1 MQTTSP
7 DIISKYVKAGW
18 WGEVTLNSIFES
30 AVKDNPNSL
39 AICDP
44 INRDKM
50 VSGDTLR
57 LSFSELEAHVEHIAH
72 CLYENGLRK
81 NDKVILQMPNV
92 VEIVLVYLAASRLG
106 LIISPVAIE
115 YSHHELKFIGDIIKP
130 KAYIAFKEFKNLD
143 FGNIQGAIFEKSCR
157 VLLFGIE
164 GDFGIKD
171 QGFEEYLKYKK
182 SIKVEANDIM
192 TICWTSGTTGRSK
205 GVPRSHNHWLSSTLA
220 SEDAIRLKN
229 GAVMLNPFPFIN
241 MAAIGGFLF
250 YWLKLRGRLILHH
263 PFDPNVYLEQI
274 QNEKVEYTI
283 APPAVLTRLLQ
294 IKEQIKANFDLSSLR
309 VIGSGSAPLS
319 KEMVK
324 GFEDEFDVNIINIF
338 GSNEGMAILS
348 SPSDVPDPELRASFF
363 PRFGRHEFKWDN
375 RISKQIKTKLIDLET
390 GVEIVEPSTPGE
402 LLISGAT
409 VFDGYYESPKD
420 NKEAFSIDGY
430 FRSGDLFE
438 ISNENN
444 QFYKFVGRCKSLI
457 VRGGVNIS
465 PEELDELISSHENIA
480 EAVVV
485 AYPDNIM
492 GEKICAVLVPHEN
505 KVVTLLDIC
514 SYLEEKKVAKFKWPE
529 RLLTIKALPRNAMNK
544 VVRSELAKLIKHDN

>member
-1 MQTTSP
+1 MQTTAP

-18 WGEVTLNSIFES
+18 WGEVTLNSLFSS
-30 AVKDNPNSL
+30 AVEDSPNSL

-44 INRDKM
+44 FNRDNM
-50 VSGDTLR
+50 VSGDLLR
-57 LSFSELEAHVEHIAH
+57 LSFSELEAHVDHIAH
-72 CLYENGLRK
+72 CLYVSGLRQ
-81 NDKVILQMPNV
+81 NDKIILQMPNV

-106 LIISPVAIE
+106 LIISPVAME
-115 YSHHELKFIGDIIKP
+115 YGHHELKFIGDTIKP
-130 KAYIAFKEFKNLD
+130 KAYISFKEFKNTK
-143 FGNIQGAIFEKSCR
+143 FGSAQGAIFDNNCKK
-157 VLLFGIE
+157 LLFGT
-164 GDFGIKD
+164 GGA
-171 QGFEEYLKYKK
+171 FEFKNKGSNDYSKYKK
-182 SIKVEANDIM
+182 SINVNANDIM

-220 SEDAIRLKN
+220 SEDAIKLKT

-250 YWLKLRGRLILHH
+250 YWLKIRGRLILHH
-263 PFDPNVYLEQI
+263 PFDPKVYLSQI

-294 IKEQIKANFDLSSLR
+294 TKDQIKANFDLSSLR

-319 KEMVK
+319 KEMVQ
-324 GFEDEFDVNIINIF
+324 GFEDEFDVNIVNIF

-348 SPSDVPDPELRASFF
+348 SSSDVLDPGLRASFF
-363 PRFGRHEFKWDN
+363 PRFGRDEFEWDN

-390 GVEIVEPSTPGE
+390 GSEIITPNTPGE
-402 LLISGAT
+402 LLISGVT
-409 VFDGYYESPKD
+409 VFDGYYNSPKD
-420 NKEAFSIDGY
+420 NNEAFSFDGY

-438 ISNENN
+438 ISGENN

-465 PEELDELISSHENIA
+465 PEELDELISSHEQIS

-485 AYPDNIM
+485 AYPDEIM
-492 GEKICAVLVPHEN
+492 GEKICAVIVPHEGQ
-505 KVVTLLDIC
+505 VITLLDIC
-514 SYLEEKKVAKFKWPE
+514 SFLEELKVAKFKWPE
-529 RLLTIKALPRNAMNK
+529 KLLTIKALPRNAMNK
-544 VVRSELAKLIKHDN
+544 VVRSELAKLIKV

>member
-18 WGEVTLNSIFES
+18 WGEVTLNSIFAS
-30 AVKDNPNSL
+30 AVKDNPKSL

-50 VSGDTLR
+50 VSGNMLR
-57 LSFSELEAHVEHIAH
+57 LSFSELESHVEHVAH
-72 CLYENGLRK
+72 CLYVNGLRR
-81 NDKVILQMPNV
+81 NDKIILQMPNV

-106 LIISPVAIE
+106 LIISPVAMA
-115 YSHHELKFIGDIIKP
+115 YGHHELKFIGDTIKP
-130 KAYIAFKEFKNLD
+130 KAYIAFREFKNSE
-143 FGNIQGAIFEKSCR
+143 FGAVQGAIFDKSCKR
-157 VLLFGIE
+157 LFFGI
-164 GDFGIKD
+164 GGV
-171 QGFEEYLKYKK
+171 FENKNEELTDYLKYKE
-182 SIKVEANDIM
+182 SIKVNANDIM

-220 SEDAIRLKN
+220 SEDAIKLKT

-250 YWLKLRGRLILHH
+250 YWLKVRGRLILHH
-263 PFDPNVYLEQI
+263 PFDPNVYLSQI

-294 IKEQIKANFDLSSLR
+294 TKDQIKANFDLSSLR

-319 KEMVK
+319 KEMVQ
-324 GFEDEFDVNIINIF
+324 GFENEFDVSIINIF

-348 SPSDVPDPELRASFF
+348 SPSDVLDPGLRASFF
-363 PRFGRHEFKWDN
+363 PRFGRDEFEWDN
-375 RISKQIKTKLIDLET
+375 RISQQIKTKLIDPET
-390 GVEIVEPSTPGE
+390 GVEIVDPSVSGE

-409 VFDGYYESPKD
+409 VFDGYYNSPLD
-420 NKEAFSIDGY
+420 NKEAFSSDGY

-438 ISNENN
+438 ISGENN

-465 PEELDELISSHENIA
+465 PEELDELISSHEQIS

-485 AYPDNIM
+485 AYPDDIM
-492 GEKICAVLVPHEN
+492 GEKVCAVIVPHEGQ
-505 KVVTLLDIC
+505 VITLLDIC
-514 SYLEEKKVAKFKWPE
+514 SFLEELKVAKFKWPE
-529 RLLTIKALPRNAMNK
+529 KLLTIKALPRNAMNK
-544 VVRSELAKLIKHDN
+544 VVRSELAKLIKV

>member
-18 WGEVTLNSIFES
+18 WGEGTLNSIFAS
-30 AVKDNPNSL
+30 AVKDNPKSL

-50 VSGDTLR
+50 VSGNMLR
-57 LSFSELEAHVEHIAH
+57 LSFSELESHVEHVAH
-72 CLYENGLRK
+72 CLYVNGLRR
-81 NDKVILQMPNV
+81 NDKIILQMPNV

-106 LIISPVAIE
+106 LIISPVAME
-115 YSHHELKFIGDIIKP
+115 YGHHELKFIGDTIKP
-130 KAYIAFKEFKNLD
+130 KAYIAFREFKNSE
-143 FGNIQGAIFEKSCR
+143 FGAVQGAIFDKSCKR
-157 VLLFGIE
+157 LFFGI
-164 GDFGIKD
+164 GGV
-171 QGFEEYLKYKK
+171 FENKNEELTDYLKYKE
-182 SIKVEANDIM
+182 SIKVNANDIM

-220 SEDAIRLKN
+220 SEDAIKLKT

-250 YWLKLRGRLILHH
+250 YWLKVRGRLILHH
-263 PFDPNVYLEQI
+263 PFDPNVYLSQI

-294 IKEQIKANFDLSSLR
+294 TKDQIKANFDLSSLR

-319 KEMVK
+319 KEMVQ
-324 GFEDEFDVNIINIF
+324 GFENEFDVSIINIF

-348 SPSDVPDPELRASFF
+348 SPSDVLDPGLRASFF
-363 PRFGRHEFKWDN
+363 PRFGRDEFEWDN
-375 RISKQIKTKLIDLET
+375 RISQQIKTKLIDPET
-390 GVEIVEPSTPGE
+390 GVEIVDPSVPGE

-409 VFDGYYESPKD
+409 VFDGYYNSPLD
-420 NKEAFSIDGY
+420 NKEAFSSDGY

-438 ISNENN
+438 ISGENN

-465 PEELDELISSHENIA
+465 PEELDELISSHEQIS

-485 AYPDNIM
+485 AYPDDIM
-492 GEKICAVLVPHEN
+492 GEKVCAVIVPHEGQ
-505 KVVTLLDIC
+505 VITLLDIC
-514 SYLEEKKVAKFKWPE
+514 SFLEELKVAKFKWPE
-529 RLLTIKALPRNAMNK
+529 KLLTIKALPRNAMNK
-544 VVRSELAKLIKHDN
+544 VVRSELAKLIKV

>member
-1 MQTTSP
+1 MS
-7 DIISKYVKAGW
+7 
-18 WGEVTLNSIFES
+18 LNGI
-30 AVKDNPNSL
+30 
-39 AICDP
+39 
-44 INRDKM
+44 
-50 VSGDTLR
+50 
-57 LSFSELEAHVEHIAH
+57 
-72 CLYENGLRK
+72 
-81 NDKVILQMPNV
+81 
-92 VEIVLVYLAASRLG
+92 
-106 LIISPVAIE
+106 IE
-115 YSHHELKFIGDIIKP
+115 YL
-130 KAYIAFKEFKNLD
+130 
-143 FGNIQGAIFEKSCR
+143 
-157 VLLFGIE
+157 
-164 GDFGIKD
+164 
-171 QGFEEYLKYKK
+171 
-182 SIKVEANDIM
+182 
-192 TICWTSGTTGRSK
+192 
-205 GVPRSHNHWLSSTLA
+205 
-220 SEDAIRLKN
+220 
-229 GAVMLNPFPFIN
+229 
-241 MAAIGGFLF
+241 
-250 YWLKLRGRLILHH
+250 
-263 PFDPNVYLEQI
+263 
-274 QNEKVEYTI
+274 
-283 APPAVLTRLLQ
+283 
-294 IKEQIKANFDLSSLR
+294 
-309 VIGSGSAPLS
+309 
-319 KEMVK
+319 
-324 GFEDEFDVNIINIF
+324 IINIF

-375 RISKQIKTKLIDLET
+375 RISNQIKTKLIDLET

-438 ISNENN
+438 ISDENN

>member
-18 WGEVTLNSIFES
+18 WGEVTLNSIFAS
-30 AVKDNPNSL
+30 AVKDNPKSL

-50 VSGDTLR
+50 VSGNMLR
-57 LSFSELEAHVEHIAH
+57 LSFSELESHVEHVAH
-72 CLYENGLRK
+72 CLYVNGLRK
-81 NDKVILQMPNV
+81 NDKIILQMPNV

-106 LIISPVAIE
+106 LIISPVAME
-115 YSHHELKFIGDIIKP
+115 YGHHELKFIGDTIKP
-130 KAYIAFKEFKNLD
+130 KAYIAFREFKNSE
-143 FGNIQGAIFEKSCR
+143 FGTVQGAIFDKSCKK
-157 VLLFGIE
+157 LFFGI
-164 GDFGIKD
+164 GGV
-171 QGFEEYLKYKK
+171 FENKNEELNDYLKYKE
-182 SIKVEANDIM
+182 SIKVNANDIM

-220 SEDAIRLKN
+220 SEDAIKLKT

-250 YWLKLRGRLILHH
+250 YWLKVRGRLILHH
-263 PFDPNVYLEQI
+263 PFDPNVYLSQI

-294 IKEQIKANFDLSSLR
+294 TKDQIKANFDLSSLR

-319 KEMVK
+319 KEMVQ
-324 GFEDEFDVNIINIF
+324 GFENEFDVSIINIF

-348 SPSDVPDPELRASFF
+348 SPSDVLDPGLRASFF
-363 PRFGRHEFKWDN
+363 PRFGRDEFEWDN
-375 RISKQIKTKLIDLET
+375 RISQQIKTKLIDPET
-390 GVEIVEPSTPGE
+390 GVEIVDPSVPGE

-409 VFDGYYESPKD
+409 VFDGYYNSPLD
-420 NKEAFSIDGY
+420 NKEAFSSDGY

-438 ISNENN
+438 ISGENN

-465 PEELDELISSHENIA
+465 PEELDELISSHEHIV

-485 AYPDNIM
+485 AYPDRVM
-492 GEKICAVLVPHEN
+492 GEKICAVLVPH
-505 KVVTLLDIC
+505 KGRVITLSDIC
-514 SYLEEKKVAKFKWPE
+514 SHLDKKKVAKFKWPE
-529 RLLTIKALPRNAMNK
+529 KLLTTKVLPRNAMNK
-544 VVRSELAKLIKHDN
+544 VVRSELAKLI

>member
-18 WGEVTLNSIFES
+18 WGEVTLNSIFAS
-30 AVKDNPNSL
+30 AVKDNPKSL

-50 VSGDTLR
+50 VSGNMLR
-57 LSFSELEAHVEHIAH
+57 LSFSELESHVEHVAH
-72 CLYENGLRK
+72 CLYVNGLRR
-81 NDKVILQMPNV
+81 NDKIILQMPNV

-106 LIISPVAIE
+106 LIISPVAME
-115 YSHHELKFIGDIIKP
+115 YGHHELKFIGDTIKP
-130 KAYIAFKEFKNLD
+130 KAYIAFREFKNSE
-143 FGNIQGAIFEKSCR
+143 FGAVQGAIFDKSCKK
-157 VLLFGIE
+157 LFFGI
-164 GDFGIKD
+164 GGV
-171 QGFEEYLKYKK
+171 FENKNEKLNDYLKYKE
-182 SIKVEANDIM
+182 SIKVNANDIM

-220 SEDAIRLKN
+220 SEDAIKLKT

-250 YWLKLRGRLILHH
+250 YWLKVRGRLILHH
-263 PFDPNVYLEQI
+263 PFDPNVYLSQI

-294 IKEQIKANFDLSSLR
+294 TKDQIKANFDLSSLR

-319 KEMVK
+319 KEMVQ
-324 GFEDEFDVNIINIF
+324 GFENEFDVSIINIF

-348 SPSDVPDPELRASFF
+348 SPSDVLDPGLRASFF
-363 PRFGRHEFKWDN
+363 PRFGRDEFEWDN
-375 RISKQIKTKLIDLET
+375 RISQQIKTKLIDLET
-390 GVEIVEPSTPGE
+390 GVEIVDPSVPGE

-409 VFDGYYESPKD
+409 VFDGYYNSPLD
-420 NKEAFSIDGY
+420 NKEAFSSDGY

-438 ISNENN
+438 ISGENN

-465 PEELDELISSHENIA
+465 PEELDELISSHEQIS

-485 AYPDNIM
+485 AYPDDIM
-492 GEKICAVLVPHEN
+492 GEKVCAVIVPHEGQ
-505 KVVTLLDIC
+505 VITLLDIC
-514 SYLEEKKVAKFKWPE
+514 SFLEELKVAKFKWPE
-529 RLLTIKALPRNAMNK
+529 KLLTIKALPRNAMNK
-544 VVRSELAKLIKHDN
+544 VVRSELAKLIKV

>member
-18 WGEVTLNSIFES
+18 WGEVTLNSIFAS
-30 AVKDNPNSL
+30 AVKDNPKSL

-50 VSGDTLR
+50 VSGNMLR
-57 LSFSELEAHVEHIAH
+57 LSFSELESHVEHVAH
-72 CLYENGLRK
+72 CLYVNGLRR
-81 NDKVILQMPNV
+81 NDKIILQMPNV

-106 LIISPVAIE
+106 LIISPVAME
-115 YSHHELKFIGDIIKP
+115 YGHHELKFIGDTIKP
-130 KAYIAFKEFKNLD
+130 KAYIAFREFKNSE
-143 FGNIQGAIFEKSCR
+143 FGAVQGAIFDKSCKK
-157 VLLFGIE
+157 LFFGI
-164 GDFGIKD
+164 GGV
-171 QGFEEYLKYKK
+171 FENKNEKLNDYLKYKE
-182 SIKVEANDIM
+182 SIKVNANDIM

-220 SEDAIRLKN
+220 SEDAIKLKT

-250 YWLKLRGRLILHH
+250 YWLKVRGRLILHH
-263 PFDPNVYLEQI
+263 PFDPNVYLSQI

-294 IKEQIKANFDLSSLR
+294 TKDQIKANFDLSSLR

-319 KEMVK
+319 KEMVQ
-324 GFEDEFDVNIINIF
+324 GFENEFDVSIINIF

-348 SPSDVPDPELRASFF
+348 SPSDVLNPELRASFF
-363 PRFGRHEFKWDN
+363 PRFGRDEFEWDN
-375 RISKQIKTKLIDLET
+375 RISQQIKTKLIDLET
-390 GVEIVEPSTPGE
+390 GVEIVDPSVPGE

-409 VFDGYYESPKD
+409 VFDGYYNSPLD
-420 NKEAFSIDGY
+420 NKEAFSSDGY

-438 ISNENN
+438 ISGENN

-465 PEELDELISSHENIA
+465 PEELDELISSHEQIS

-485 AYPDNIM
+485 AYPDDIM
-492 GEKICAVLVPHEN
+492 GEKVCAVIVPHEGQ
-505 KVVTLLDIC
+505 VITLLDIC
-514 SYLEEKKVAKFKWPE
+514 SFLEELKVAKFKWPE
-529 RLLTIKALPRNAMNK
+529 KLLTIKALPRNAMNK
-544 VVRSELAKLIKHDN
+544 VVRSELAKLIKV

>member
-18 WGEVTLNSIFES
+18 WGEVTLNSIFAS
-30 AVKDNPNSL
+30 AVKDNPKSL

-50 VSGDTLR
+50 VSGNMLR
-57 LSFSELEAHVEHIAH
+57 LSFSELESHVEHVAH
-72 CLYENGLRK
+72 CLYVNGLRR
-81 NDKVILQMPNV
+81 NDKIILQMPNV

-106 LIISPVAIE
+106 LIISPVAME
-115 YSHHELKFIGDIIKP
+115 YGHHELKFIGDTIKP
-130 KAYIAFKEFKNLD
+130 KAYIAFREFKNSE
-143 FGNIQGAIFEKSCR
+143 FGAVQGAIFDKSCKK
-157 VLLFGIE
+157 LFFGI
-164 GDFGIKD
+164 GGV
-171 QGFEEYLKYKK
+171 FENKNEKLNDYLKYKE
-182 SIKVEANDIM
+182 SIKVNANDIM

-220 SEDAIRLKN
+220 SEDAIKLKT

-250 YWLKLRGRLILHH
+250 YWLKVRGRLILHH
-263 PFDPNVYLEQI
+263 PFDPNVYLSQI

-294 IKEQIKANFDLSSLR
+294 TKDQIKANFDLSSLR

-319 KEMVK
+319 KEMVQ
-324 GFEDEFDVNIINIF
+324 GFENEFDVSIINIF

-348 SPSDVPDPELRASFF
+348 SPSDVLDPGLRASFF
-363 PRFGRHEFKWDN
+363 PRFGRDEFEWDN
-375 RISKQIKTKLIDLET
+375 RISQQIKTKLIDPET
-390 GVEIVEPSTPGE
+390 GVEIVDPSVSGE

-409 VFDGYYESPKD
+409 VFDGYYNSPLD
-420 NKEAFSIDGY
+420 NKEAFSSDGY

-438 ISNENN
+438 ISGENN

-465 PEELDELISSHENIA
+465 PEELDELISSHEQIS

-485 AYPDNIM
+485 AYPDDIM
-492 GEKICAVLVPHEN
+492 GEKVCAVIVPHEGQ
-505 KVVTLLDIC
+505 VITLLDIC
-514 SYLEEKKVAKFKWPE
+514 SFLEELKVAKFKWPE
-529 RLLTIKALPRNAMNK
+529 KLLTIKALPRNAMNK
-544 VVRSELAKLIKHDN
+544 VVRSELAKLIKV

>member
-18 WGEVTLNSIFES
+18 WGEVTLNSIFAS
-30 AVKDNPNSL
+30 AVKDNPKSL

-50 VSGDTLR
+50 VSGNMLR
-57 LSFSELEAHVEHIAH
+57 LSFSELESHVEHVAH
-72 CLYENGLRK
+72 CLYVNGLRR
-81 NDKVILQMPNV
+81 NDKIILQMPNV

-106 LIISPVAIE
+106 LIISPVAME
-115 YSHHELKFIGDIIKP
+115 YGHHELKFIGDTIKP
-130 KAYIAFKEFKNLD
+130 KAYIAFREFKNSE
-143 FGNIQGAIFEKSCR
+143 FGAVQGAIFDKSCKK
-157 VLLFGIE
+157 LFFGI
-164 GDFGIKD
+164 GGV
-171 QGFEEYLKYKK
+171 FENKNEELTDYLKYKE
-182 SIKVEANDIM
+182 SIKVNANDIM

-220 SEDAIRLKN
+220 SEDAIKLKT

-250 YWLKLRGRLILHH
+250 YWLKVRGKLILHH
-263 PFDPNVYLEQI
+263 PFDPNVYLSQI

-294 IKEQIKANFDLSSLR
+294 TKDQIKANFDLSSLR

-319 KEMVK
+319 KEMVQ
-324 GFEDEFDVNIINIF
+324 GFENEFDVSIINIF

-348 SPSDVPDPELRASFF
+348 SPSDVLDPGLRASFF
-363 PRFGRHEFKWDN
+363 PRFGRDEFEWDN
-375 RISKQIKTKLIDLET
+375 RISQQIKTKLIDPET
-390 GVEIVEPSTPGE
+390 GVEIVDPSVSGE

-409 VFDGYYESPKD
+409 VFDGYYNSPLD
-420 NKEAFSIDGY
+420 NKEAFSSDGY

-438 ISNENN
+438 ISGENN

-465 PEELDELISSHENIA
+465 PEELDELISSHEQIS

-485 AYPDNIM
+485 AYPDDIM
-492 GEKICAVLVPHEN
+492 GEKVCAVIVPHEGQ
-505 KVVTLLDIC
+505 VITLLDIC
-514 SYLEEKKVAKFKWPE
+514 SFLEELKVAKFKWPE
-529 RLLTIKALPRNAMNK
+529 KLLTIKALPRNAMNK
-544 VVRSELAKLIKHDN
+544 VVRSELAKLIKV

>member
-18 WGEVTLNSIFES
+18 WGEVTLNSIFAS
-30 AVKDNPNSL
+30 AVKDNPKSL

-50 VSGDTLR
+50 VSGNMLR
-57 LSFSELEAHVEHIAH
+57 LSFSELESHVEHVAH
-72 CLYENGLRK
+72 CLYVNGLRR
-81 NDKVILQMPNV
+81 NDKIILQMPNV

-106 LIISPVAIE
+106 LIISPVAME
-115 YSHHELKFIGDIIKP
+115 YGHHELKFIGDTIKP
-130 KAYIAFKEFKNLD
+130 KAYIAFREFKNSE
-143 FGNIQGAIFEKSCR
+143 FGAVQGAIFDKSCKK
-157 VLLFGIE
+157 LFFGI
-164 GDFGIKD
+164 GGV
-171 QGFEEYLKYKK
+171 FENKNEKLNDYLKYKE
-182 SIKVEANDIM
+182 SIKVNANDIM

-220 SEDAIRLKN
+220 SEDAIKLKT

-250 YWLKLRGRLILHH
+250 YWLKVRGRLILHH
-263 PFDPNVYLEQI
+263 PFDPNVYLSQI

-294 IKEQIKANFDLSSLR
+294 TKDQIKANFDLSSLR

-319 KEMVK
+319 KEMVQ
-324 GFEDEFDVNIINIF
+324 GFENEFDVSIINIF

-348 SPSDVPDPELRASFF
+348 SPSDVLDLGLRASFF
-363 PRFGRHEFKWDN
+363 PRFGRDEFEWDN
-375 RISKQIKTKLIDLET
+375 RISQQIKTKLIDPET
-390 GVEIVEPSTPGE
+390 GVEIVDPSVPGE

-409 VFDGYYESPKD
+409 VFDGYYNSPLD
-420 NKEAFSIDGY
+420 NKEAFSSDGY

-438 ISNENN
+438 ISGENN

-465 PEELDELISSHENIA
+465 PEELDELISSHEQIS

-485 AYPDNIM
+485 AYPDDIM
-492 GEKICAVLVPHEN
+492 GEKVCAVIVPHEGQ
-505 KVVTLLDIC
+505 VITLLDIC
-514 SYLEEKKVAKFKWPE
+514 SFLEELKVAKFKWPE
-529 RLLTIKALPRNAMNK
+529 KLLTIKALPRNAMNK
-544 VVRSELAKLIKHDN
+544 VVRSELAKLIKV

>member
-18 WGEVTLNSIFES
+18 WGEVTLNSIFAS
-30 AVKDNPNSL
+30 AVKDNPKSL

-50 VSGDTLR
+50 VSGNMLR
-57 LSFSELEAHVEHIAH
+57 LSFSELESHVEHVAH
-72 CLYENGLRK
+72 CLYVNGLRR
-81 NDKVILQMPNV
+81 NDKIILQMPNV

-106 LIISPVAIE
+106 LIISPVAME
-115 YSHHELKFIGDIIKP
+115 YGHHELKFIGDTIKP
-130 KAYIAFKEFKNLD
+130 KAYIAFREFKNSE
-143 FGNIQGAIFEKSCR
+143 FGAVQGAIFDKSCKK
-157 VLLFGIE
+157 LFFGI
-164 GDFGIKD
+164 GGV
-171 QGFEEYLKYKK
+171 FENKNEELNDYLKYKE
-182 SIKVEANDIM
+182 SIKVNANDIM

-220 SEDAIRLKN
+220 SEDAIKLKT

-250 YWLKLRGRLILHH
+250 YWLKVRGRLILHH
-263 PFDPNVYLEQI
+263 PFDPNVYLSQI

-294 IKEQIKANFDLSSLR
+294 TKDQIKANFDLSSLR

-319 KEMVK
+319 KEMVQ
-324 GFEDEFDVNIINIF
+324 GFENEFDVSIINIF

-348 SPSDVPDPELRASFF
+348 SPSDVLDPELRASFF
-363 PRFGRHEFKWDN
+363 PRFGRDEFEWDN
-375 RISKQIKTKLIDLET
+375 RISQQIKTKLIDPET
-390 GVEIVEPSTPGE
+390 GVEVVDPSVPGE

-409 VFDGYYESPKD
+409 VFDGYYNSPAD
-420 NKEAFSIDGY
+420 NKEAFSSDGY

-438 ISNENN
+438 ISGENN

-465 PEELDELISSHENIA
+465 PEELDELISSHEKIS

-485 AYPDNIM
+485 AYPDDIM
-492 GEKICAVLVPHEN
+492 GEKVCAVIVPHEGQ
-505 KVVTLLDIC
+505 VITLLDIC
-514 SYLEEKKVAKFKWPE
+514 SFLEELKVAKFKWPE
-529 RLLTIKALPRNAMNK
+529 KLLAIKALPRNAMNK
-544 VVRSELAKLIKHDN
+544 VVRSELAKLIKV

>member
-18 WGEVTLNSIFES
+18 WGEVTLNSIFAS
-30 AVKDNPNSL
+30 AVKDNPKSL

-50 VSGDTLR
+50 VSGNMLR
-57 LSFSELEAHVEHIAH
+57 LSFSELESHVEHVAH
-72 CLYENGLRK
+72 CLYVNGLRR
-81 NDKVILQMPNV
+81 NDKIILQMPNV

-106 LIISPVAIE
+106 LIISPVAME
-115 YSHHELKFIGDIIKP
+115 YGHHELKFIGDTIKP
-130 KAYIAFKEFKNLD
+130 KAYIAFREFKNSE
-143 FGNIQGAIFEKSCR
+143 FGAVQGAIFDKSCKK
-157 VLLFGIE
+157 LFFGI
-164 GDFGIKD
+164 GGV
-171 QGFEEYLKYKK
+171 FENKNEKLNDYLKYKE
-182 SIKVEANDIM
+182 SIKVNANDIM

-220 SEDAIRLKN
+220 SEDAIKLKT

-250 YWLKLRGRLILHH
+250 YWLKVRGRLILHH
-263 PFDPNVYLEQI
+263 PFDPNVYLSQI

-294 IKEQIKANFDLSSLR
+294 TKDQIKANFDLSSLR

-319 KEMVK
+319 KEMVQ
-324 GFEDEFDVNIINIF
+324 GFENEFDVSIINIF

-348 SPSDVPDPELRASFF
+348 SPSDVLNPELRASFF
-363 PRFGRHEFKWDN
+363 PRFGRDEFEWDN
-375 RISKQIKTKLIDLET
+375 RISQQIKTKLIDPET
-390 GVEIVEPSTPGE
+390 GVEIVDPSVPGE

-409 VFDGYYESPKD
+409 VFDGYYNSPLD
-420 NKEAFSIDGY
+420 NKEAFSSDGY

-438 ISNENN
+438 ISGENN

-465 PEELDELISSHENIA
+465 PEELDELISSHEQIS

-485 AYPDNIM
+485 AYPDDIM
-492 GEKICAVLVPHEN
+492 GEKVCAVIVPHEGQ
-505 KVVTLLDIC
+505 VITLLDIC
-514 SYLEEKKVAKFKWPE
+514 SFLEELKVAKFKWPE
-529 RLLTIKALPRNAMNK
+529 KLLTIKALPRNAMNK
-544 VVRSELAKLIKHDN
+544 VVRSELAKLIKV

>member
-18 WGEVTLNSIFES
+18 WGEVTLNSIFAS
-30 AVKDNPNSL
+30 AVKDNPKSL

-50 VSGDTLR
+50 VSGNMLR
-57 LSFSELEAHVEHIAH
+57 LSFSELESHVEHVAH
-72 CLYENGLRK
+72 CLYVNGLRR
-81 NDKVILQMPNV
+81 NDKIILQMPNV

-106 LIISPVAIE
+106 LIISPVAME
-115 YSHHELKFIGDIIKP
+115 YGHHELKFIGDTIKP
-130 KAYIAFKEFKNLD
+130 KAYIAFREFKNSE
-143 FGNIQGAIFEKSCR
+143 FGAVQGAIFDKSCKR
-157 VLLFGIE
+157 LFFGI
-164 GDFGIKD
+164 GGV
-171 QGFEEYLKYKK
+171 FENKNEELTDYLKYKE
-182 SIKVEANDIM
+182 SIKVNANDIM

-220 SEDAIRLKN
+220 SEDAIKLKT

-250 YWLKLRGRLILHH
+250 YWLKVRGRLILHH
-263 PFDPNVYLEQI
+263 PFDPNVYLSQI

-294 IKEQIKANFDLSSLR
+294 TKDQIKANFDLSSLR

-319 KEMVK
+319 KEMVQ
-324 GFEDEFDVNIINIF
+324 GFENEFDVSIINIF

-348 SPSDVPDPELRASFF
+348 SPSDVLDPGLRASFF
-363 PRFGRHEFKWDN
+363 PRFGRDEFEWDN
-375 RISKQIKTKLIDLET
+375 RISQQIKTKLIDPET
-390 GVEIVEPSTPGE
+390 GVEIVDPSVSGE

-409 VFDGYYESPKD
+409 VFDGYYNSPLD
-420 NKEAFSIDGY
+420 NKEAFSSDGY

-438 ISNENN
+438 ISGENN

-465 PEELDELISSHENIA
+465 PEELDELISSHEQIS

-485 AYPDNIM
+485 AYPDDIM
-492 GEKICAVLVPHEN
+492 GEKVCAVIVPHEGQ
-505 KVVTLLDIC
+505 VITLLDIC
-514 SYLEEKKVAKFKWPE
+514 SFLEELKVAKFKWPE
-529 RLLTIKALPRNAMNK
+529 KLLTIKALPRNAMNK
-544 VVRSELAKLIKHDN
+544 VVRSELAKLIKV

>member
-18 WGEVTLNSIFES
+18 WGEVTLNSIFAS
-30 AVKDNPNSL
+30 AVKDNPKSL

-50 VSGDTLR
+50 VSGNMLR
-57 LSFSELEAHVEHIAH
+57 LSFSELESHVEHVAH
-72 CLYENGLRK
+72 CLYVNGLRR
-81 NDKVILQMPNV
+81 NDKIILQMPNV

-106 LIISPVAIE
+106 LIISPVAME
-115 YSHHELKFIGDIIKP
+115 YGHHELKFIGDTIKP
-130 KAYIAFKEFKNLD
+130 KAYIAFREFKNSE
-143 FGNIQGAIFEKSCR
+143 FGAVQGAIFDKSCKK
-157 VLLFGIE
+157 LFFGI
-164 GDFGIKD
+164 GGV
-171 QGFEEYLKYKK
+171 FENKNEELNDYLKYKE
-182 SIKVEANDIM
+182 SIKVNANDIM

-220 SEDAIRLKN
+220 SEDAIKLKT

-250 YWLKLRGRLILHH
+250 YWLKVRGRLILHH
-263 PFDPNVYLEQI
+263 PFDPNVYLSQI

-294 IKEQIKANFDLSSLR
+294 TKDQIKANFDLSSLR

-319 KEMVK
+319 KEMVQ
-324 GFEDEFDVNIINIF
+324 GFENEFDVSIINIF

-348 SPSDVPDPELRASFF
+348 SPSDVLDPGLRASFF
-363 PRFGRHEFKWDN
+363 PRFGRDEFEWDN
-375 RISKQIKTKLIDLET
+375 RISQQIKTKLIDLET
-390 GVEIVEPSTPGE
+390 GVEIVDPSVPGE

-409 VFDGYYESPKD
+409 VFDGYYNSPLD
-420 NKEAFSIDGY
+420 NKEAFSSDGY

-438 ISNENN
+438 ISGENN

-465 PEELDELISSHENIA
+465 PEELDELISSHEQIS

-485 AYPDNIM
+485 AYPDEIM
-492 GEKICAVLVPHEN
+492 GEKVCAVIVPHEGQ
-505 KVVTLLDIC
+505 VITLLDIC
-514 SYLEEKKVAKFKWPE
+514 SFLEELKVAKFKWPE
-529 RLLTIKALPRNAMNK
+529 KLLTIKALPRNAMNK
-544 VVRSELAKLIKHDN
+544 VVRSELAKLIKV

>member
-18 WGEVTLNSIFES
+18 WGEVTLNSIFAS
-30 AVKDNPNSL
+30 AVKDNPKSL

-50 VSGDTLR
+50 VSGNMLR
-57 LSFSELEAHVEHIAH
+57 LSFSELESHVEHVAH
-72 CLYENGLRK
+72 CLYVNGLRR
-81 NDKVILQMPNV
+81 NDKIILQMPNV

-106 LIISPVAIE
+106 LIISPVAME
-115 YSHHELKFIGDIIKP
+115 YGHHELKFIGDTIKP
-130 KAYIAFKEFKNLD
+130 KAYIAFREFKNSE
-143 FGNIQGAIFEKSCR
+143 FGAVQGAIFDKSCKK
-157 VLLFGIE
+157 LFFGI
-164 GDFGIKD
+164 GGV
-171 QGFEEYLKYKK
+171 FENKNEELTDYLKYKE
-182 SIKVEANDIM
+182 SIKVNANDIM

-220 SEDAIRLKN
+220 SEDAIKLKT

-250 YWLKLRGRLILHH
+250 YWLKVRGRLILHH
-263 PFDPNVYLEQI
+263 PFDPNVYLSQI

-294 IKEQIKANFDLSSLR
+294 TKDQIKANFDLSSLR

-319 KEMVK
+319 KEMVQ
-324 GFEDEFDVNIINIF
+324 GFENEFDVSIINIF

-348 SPSDVPDPELRASFF
+348 SPSDVLDLGLRASFF
-363 PRFGRHEFKWDN
+363 PRFGRDEFEWDN
-375 RISKQIKTKLIDLET
+375 RISQQIKTKLIDPET
-390 GVEIVEPSTPGE
+390 GVEIVDPSVPGE

-409 VFDGYYESPKD
+409 VFDGYYNSPLD
-420 NKEAFSIDGY
+420 NKEAFSSDGY

-438 ISNENN
+438 ISGENN

-465 PEELDELISSHENIA
+465 PEELDELISSHEQIS

-485 AYPDNIM
+485 AYPDDIM
-492 GEKICAVLVPHEN
+492 GEKVCAVIVPHEGQ
-505 KVVTLLDIC
+505 VITLLDIC
-514 SYLEEKKVAKFKWPE
+514 SFLEELKVAKFKWPE
-529 RLLTIKALPRNAMNK
+529 KLLTIKALPRNAMNK
-544 VVRSELAKLIKHDN
+544 VVRSELAKLIKV

>member
-18 WGEVTLNSIFES
+18 WGEVTLNSIFAS
-30 AVKDNPNSL
+30 AVKDNPKSL

-50 VSGDTLR
+50 VSGNMLR
-57 LSFSELEAHVEHIAH
+57 LSFSELESHVEHVAH
-72 CLYENGLRK
+72 CLYVNGLRR
-81 NDKVILQMPNV
+81 NDKIILQMPNV

-106 LIISPVAIE
+106 LIISPVAME
-115 YSHHELKFIGDIIKP
+115 YGHHELKIIGDTIKP
-130 KAYIAFKEFKNLD
+130 KAYIAFREFKNSE
-143 FGNIQGAIFEKSCR
+143 FGAVQGAIFDKSCKR
-157 VLLFGIE
+157 LFFGI
-164 GDFGIKD
+164 GGV
-171 QGFEEYLKYKK
+171 FENKNEELTDYLKYKE
-182 SIKVEANDIM
+182 SIKVNANDIM

-220 SEDAIRLKN
+220 SEDAIKLKT

-250 YWLKLRGRLILHH
+250 YWLKVRGRLILHH
-263 PFDPNVYLEQI
+263 PFDPNVYLSQI

-294 IKEQIKANFDLSSLR
+294 TKDQIKANFDLSSLR

-319 KEMVK
+319 KEMVQ
-324 GFEDEFDVNIINIF
+324 GFENEFDVSIINIF

-348 SPSDVPDPELRASFF
+348 SPSDVLDPGLRASFF
-363 PRFGRHEFKWDN
+363 PRFGRDEFEWDN
-375 RISKQIKTKLIDLET
+375 RISQQIKTKLIDPET
-390 GVEIVEPSTPGE
+390 GVEIVDPSVSGE

-409 VFDGYYESPKD
+409 VFDGYYNSPLD
-420 NKEAFSIDGY
+420 NKEAFSSDGY

-438 ISNENN
+438 ISGENN

-465 PEELDELISSHENIA
+465 PEELDELISSHEQIS

-485 AYPDNIM
+485 AYPDDIM
-492 GEKICAVLVPHEN
+492 GEKVCAVIVPHEGQ
-505 KVVTLLDIC
+505 VITLLDIC
-514 SYLEEKKVAKFKWPE
+514 SFLEELKVAKFKWPE
-529 RLLTIKALPRNAMNK
+529 KLLTIKALPRNAMNK
-544 VVRSELAKLIKHDN
+544 VVRSELAKLIKV

>member
-18 WGEVTLNSIFES
+18 WGEVTLNSIFAS
-30 AVKDNPNSL
+30 AVKDNPKSL

-50 VSGDTLR
+50 VSGNMLR
-57 LSFSELEAHVEHIAH
+57 LSFSELESHVEHVAH
-72 CLYENGLRK
+72 CLYVNGLRR
-81 NDKVILQMPNV
+81 NDKIILQMPNV

-106 LIISPVAIE
+106 LIISPVAME
-115 YSHHELKFIGDIIKP
+115 YGHHELKFIGDTIKP
-130 KAYIAFKEFKNLD
+130 KAYIAFREFKNSE
-143 FGNIQGAIFEKSCR
+143 FGAVQGAIFDKSCKR
-157 VLLFGIE
+157 LFFGI
-164 GDFGIKD
+164 GGV
-171 QGFEEYLKYKK
+171 FENKNEELTDYLKYKE
-182 SIKVEANDIM
+182 SIKVNANDIM

-220 SEDAIRLKN
+220 SEDAIKLKT

-250 YWLKLRGRLILHH
+250 YWLKVRGRLILHH
-263 PFDPNVYLEQI
+263 PFDPNVYLSQI

-294 IKEQIKANFDLSSLR
+294 TKDQIKANFDLSSLR

-319 KEMVK
+319 KEMVQ
-324 GFEDEFDVNIINIF
+324 GFENEFDVSIINIF

-348 SPSDVPDPELRASFF
+348 SPSDVLNPELRASFF
-363 PRFGRHEFKWDN
+363 PRFGRDEFEWDN
-375 RISKQIKTKLIDLET
+375 RISQQIKTKLIDLET
-390 GVEIVEPSTPGE
+390 GVEIVDPSVPGE

-409 VFDGYYESPKD
+409 VFDGYYNSPLD
-420 NKEAFSIDGY
+420 NKEAFSSDGY

-438 ISNENN
+438 ISGENN

-465 PEELDELISSHENIA
+465 PEELDELISSHEHIV

-485 AYPDNIM
+485 AYPDRVM
-492 GEKICAVLVPHEN
+492 GEKICAVLVPH
-505 KVVTLLDIC
+505 KGRVITLSDIC
-514 SYLEEKKVAKFKWPE
+514 SHLDKKKVAKFKWPE
-529 RLLTIKALPRNAMNK
+529 KLLTIKVLPRNAMNK
-544 VVRSELAKLIKHDN
+544 VVRSELAKLI

>member
-18 WGEVTLNSIFES
+18 WGEVTLNSIFAS
-30 AVKDNPNSL
+30 AVKDNPKSL

-50 VSGDTLR
+50 VSGNMLR
-57 LSFSELEAHVEHIAH
+57 LSFSELESHVEHVAH
-72 CLYENGLRK
+72 CLYVNGLRR
-81 NDKVILQMPNV
+81 NDKIILQMPNV

-106 LIISPVAIE
+106 LIISPVAME
-115 YSHHELKFIGDIIKP
+115 YGHHELKFIGDTIKP
-130 KAYIAFKEFKNLD
+130 KAYIAFREFKNSE
-143 FGNIQGAIFEKSCR
+143 FGAVQGAIFDKSCKR
-157 VLLFGIE
+157 LFFGI
-164 GDFGIKD
+164 GGV
-171 QGFEEYLKYKK
+171 FENKNEELTDYLKYKE
-182 SIKVEANDIM
+182 SIKVNANDIM

-220 SEDAIRLKN
+220 SEDAIKLKT

-250 YWLKLRGRLILHH
+250 YWLKVRGRLILHH
-263 PFDPNVYLEQI
+263 PFDPNVYLSQI

-294 IKEQIKANFDLSSLR
+294 TKDQIKANFDLSSLR

-319 KEMVK
+319 KEMVQ
-324 GFEDEFDVNIINIF
+324 GFENEFDVSIINIF

-348 SPSDVPDPELRASFF
+348 SPSDVLDPGLRASFF
-363 PRFGRHEFKWDN
+363 PRFGRDEFEWDN
-375 RISKQIKTKLIDLET
+375 RISQQIKTKLIDPET
-390 GVEIVEPSTPGE
+390 GVEIVDPSVPGE

-409 VFDGYYESPKD
+409 VFDGYYSSPLD
-420 NKEAFSIDGY
+420 NKEAFSSDGY

-438 ISNENN
+438 ISGENN

-465 PEELDELISSHENIA
+465 PEELDELISSHEQIS

-485 AYPDNIM
+485 AYPDDIM
-492 GEKICAVLVPHEN
+492 GEKVCAVIVPHEGQ
-505 KVVTLLDIC
+505 VITLLDIC
-514 SYLEEKKVAKFKWPE
+514 SFLEELKVAKFKWPE
-529 RLLTIKALPRNAMNK
+529 KLLTIKALPRNAMNK
-544 VVRSELAKLIKHDN
+544 VVRSELAKLIKV

>member
-18 WGEVTLNSIFES
+18 WGEVTLNSIFAS
-30 AVKDNPNSL
+30 AVKDNPKSL

-50 VSGDTLR
+50 VSGNMLR
-57 LSFSELEAHVEHIAH
+57 LSFSELESHVEHVAH
-72 CLYENGLRK
+72 CLYVNGLRR
-81 NDKVILQMPNV
+81 NDKIILQMPNV

-106 LIISPVAIE
+106 LIISPVAME
-115 YSHHELKFIGDIIKP
+115 YGHHELKFIGDTIKP
-130 KAYIAFKEFKNLD
+130 KAYIAFREFKNSE
-143 FGNIQGAIFEKSCR
+143 FGAVQGAIFDKSCKK
-157 VLLFGIE
+157 LFFGI
-164 GDFGIKD
+164 GGV
-171 QGFEEYLKYKK
+171 FENKNEKLNDYLKYKE
-182 SIKVEANDIM
+182 SIKVNANDIM

-220 SEDAIRLKN
+220 SEDAIKLKT

-250 YWLKLRGRLILHH
+250 YWLKVRGRLILHH
-263 PFDPNVYLEQI
+263 PFDPNVYLSQI

-294 IKEQIKANFDLSSLR
+294 TKDQIKANFDLSSLR

-319 KEMVK
+319 KEMVQ
-324 GFEDEFDVNIINIF
+324 GFENEFDVSIINIF

-348 SPSDVPDPELRASFF
+348 SPSDVLNPELRASFF
-363 PRFGRHEFKWDN
+363 PRFGRDEFEWDN
-375 RISKQIKTKLIDLET
+375 RISQQIKTKLIDPET
-390 GVEIVEPSTPGE
+390 GVEIVDPSVSGE

-409 VFDGYYESPKD
+409 VFDGYYNSPLD
-420 NKEAFSIDGY
+420 NKEAFSSDGY

-438 ISNENN
+438 ISGENN

-465 PEELDELISSHENIA
+465 PEELDELISSHEQIS

-485 AYPDNIM
+485 AYPDDIM
-492 GEKICAVLVPHEN
+492 GEKVCAVIVPHEGQ
-505 KVVTLLDIC
+505 VITLLDIC
-514 SYLEEKKVAKFKWPE
+514 SFLEELKVAKFKWPE
-529 RLLTIKALPRNAMNK
+529 KLLTIKALPRNAMNK
-544 VVRSELAKLIKHDN
+544 VVRSELAKLIKV

>member
-18 WGEVTLNSIFES
+18 WGEVTLNSIFAS
-30 AVKDNPNSL
+30 AVKDNPKSL

-50 VSGDTLR
+50 VSGNMLR
-57 LSFSELEAHVEHIAH
+57 LSFSELESHVEHVAH
-72 CLYENGLRK
+72 CLYVNGLRR
-81 NDKVILQMPNV
+81 NDKIILQMPNV

-106 LIISPVAIE
+106 LIISPVAME
-115 YSHHELKFIGDIIKP
+115 YGHHELKFIGDTIKP
-130 KAYIAFKEFKNLD
+130 KAYIAFREFKNSE
-143 FGNIQGAIFEKSCR
+143 FGAVQGAIFDKSCKR
-157 VLLFGIE
+157 LFFGI
-164 GDFGIKD
+164 GGV
-171 QGFEEYLKYKK
+171 FENKNEELTDYLKYKE
-182 SIKVEANDIM
+182 SIKVNANDIM

-220 SEDAIRLKN
+220 SEDAIKLKT

-250 YWLKLRGRLILHH
+250 YWLKVRGRLILHH
-263 PFDPNVYLEQI
+263 PFDPNVYLSQI

-294 IKEQIKANFDLSSLR
+294 TKDQIKANFDLSSLR

-319 KEMVK
+319 KEMVQ
-324 GFEDEFDVNIINIF
+324 GFENEFDVSIINIF

-348 SPSDVPDPELRASFF
+348 SPSDVLNPELRASFF
-363 PRFGRHEFKWDN
+363 PRFGRDEFEWDN
-375 RISKQIKTKLIDLET
+375 RISQQIKTKLIDPET
-390 GVEIVEPSTPGE
+390 GVEIVDPSVSGE

-409 VFDGYYESPKD
+409 VFDGYYNSPLD
-420 NKEAFSIDGY
+420 NKEAFSSDGY

-438 ISNENN
+438 ISGENN

-465 PEELDELISSHENIA
+465 PEELDELISSHEQIS

-485 AYPDNIM
+485 AYPDDIM
-492 GEKICAVLVPHEN
+492 GEKVCAVIVPHEGQ
-505 KVVTLLDIC
+505 VITLLDIC
-514 SYLEEKKVAKFKWPE
+514 SFLEELKVAKFKWPE
-529 RLLTIKALPRNAMNK
+529 KLLTIKALPRNAMNK
-544 VVRSELAKLIKHDN
+544 VVRSELAKLIKV

>member
-18 WGEVTLNSIFES
+18 WGEVTLNSIFAS
-30 AVKDNPNSL
+30 AVKDNPKSL

-50 VSGDTLR
+50 VSGNMLR
-57 LSFSELEAHVEHIAH
+57 LSFSELESHVEHVAH
-72 CLYENGLRK
+72 CLYVNGLRR
-81 NDKVILQMPNV
+81 NDKIILQMPNV

-106 LIISPVAIE
+106 LIISPVAME
-115 YSHHELKFIGDIIKP
+115 YGHHELKFIGDTIKP
-130 KAYIAFKEFKNLD
+130 KAYIAFREFKNSE
-143 FGNIQGAIFEKSCR
+143 FGAVQGAIFDKSCKK
-157 VLLFGIE
+157 LFFGI
-164 GDFGIKD
+164 GGV
-171 QGFEEYLKYKK
+171 FENKNEELTDYLKYKE
-182 SIKVEANDIM
+182 SIKVNANDIM

-220 SEDAIRLKN
+220 SEDAIKLKT

-250 YWLKLRGRLILHH
+250 YWLKVRGRLILHH
-263 PFDPNVYLEQI
+263 PFDPNVYLSQI

-294 IKEQIKANFDLSSLR
+294 TKDQIKANFDLSSLR

-319 KEMVK
+319 KEMVQ
-324 GFEDEFDVNIINIF
+324 GFENEFDVSIINIF

-348 SPSDVPDPELRASFF
+348 SPSDVLDPGLRASFF
-363 PRFGRHEFKWDN
+363 PRFGRDEFEWDN
-375 RISKQIKTKLIDLET
+375 RISQQIKTKLIDPET
-390 GVEIVEPSTPGE
+390 GVEIVDPSVPGE

-409 VFDGYYESPKD
+409 VFDGYYNSPLD
-420 NKEAFSIDGY
+420 NKEAFSSDGY

-438 ISNENN
+438 ISGENN

-465 PEELDELISSHENIA
+465 PEELDELISSHEQIS

-485 AYPDNIM
+485 AYPDDIM
-492 GEKICAVLVPHEN
+492 GEKVCAVIVPHEGQ
-505 KVVTLLDIC
+505 VITLLDIC
-514 SYLEEKKVAKFKWPE
+514 SFLEELKVAKFKWPE
-529 RLLTIKALPRNAMNK
+529 KLLTIKALPRNAMNK
-544 VVRSELAKLIKHDN
+544 VVRSELAKLIKV

>member
-18 WGEVTLNSIFES
+18 WGEVTLNSIFAS
-30 AVKDNPNSL
+30 AVKDNPKSL

-50 VSGDTLR
+50 VSGNMLR
-57 LSFSELEAHVEHIAH
+57 LSFSELESHVEHVAH
-72 CLYENGLRK
+72 CLYVNGLRR
-81 NDKVILQMPNV
+81 NDKIILQMPNV

-106 LIISPVAIE
+106 LIISPVAME
-115 YSHHELKFIGDIIKP
+115 YGHHELKFIGDTIKP
-130 KAYIAFKEFKNLD
+130 KAYIAFREFKNSE
-143 FGNIQGAIFEKSCR
+143 FGAVQGAIFDKSCKK
-157 VLLFGIE
+157 LFFGI
-164 GDFGIKD
+164 GGV
-171 QGFEEYLKYKK
+171 FENKNEQLNDYLKYKE
-182 SIKVEANDIM
+182 SIKVNANDIM

-220 SEDAIRLKN
+220 SEDAIKLKT

-250 YWLKLRGRLILHH
+250 YWLKVRGRLILHH
-263 PFDPNVYLEQI
+263 PFDPNVYLSQI

-294 IKEQIKANFDLSSLR
+294 TKDQIKANFDLSSLR

-319 KEMVK
+319 KEMVQ
-324 GFEDEFDVNIINIF
+324 GFENEFDVSIINIF

-348 SPSDVPDPELRASFF
+348 SPSDVLDPELRASFF
-363 PRFGRHEFKWDN
+363 PRFGRDEFEWDN
-375 RISKQIKTKLIDLET
+375 RISQQIKTKLIDPET
-390 GVEIVEPSTPGE
+390 GVEVVDPSVPGE

-409 VFDGYYESPKD
+409 VFDGYYNSPAD
-420 NKEAFSIDGY
+420 NKEAFSSDGY

-438 ISNENN
+438 ISGENN

-465 PEELDELISSHENIA
+465 PEELDELISSHEKIS

-485 AYPDNIM
+485 AYPDDIM
-492 GEKICAVLVPHEN
+492 GEKVCAVIVPHEGQ
-505 KVVTLLDIC
+505 VITLLDIC
-514 SYLEEKKVAKFKWPE
+514 SFLEELKVAKFKWPE
-529 RLLTIKALPRNAMNK
+529 KLLAIKALPRNAMNK
-544 VVRSELAKLIKHDN
+544 VVRSELAKLIKV

>member
-18 WGEVTLNSIFES
+18 WGEVTLNSIFAS
-30 AVKDNPNSL
+30 AVKDNPKSL

-50 VSGDTLR
+50 VSGNMLR
-57 LSFSELEAHVEHIAH
+57 LSFSELESHVEHVAH
-72 CLYENGLRK
+72 CLYVNGLRR
-81 NDKVILQMPNV
+81 NDKIILQMPNV

-106 LIISPVAIE
+106 LIISPVAME
-115 YSHHELKFIGDIIKP
+115 YGHHELKFIGDTIKP
-130 KAYIAFKEFKNLD
+130 KAYIAFREFKNSE
-143 FGNIQGAIFEKSCR
+143 FGAVQGAIFDKSCKK
-157 VLLFGIE
+157 LFFGI
-164 GDFGIKD
+164 GGV
-171 QGFEEYLKYKK
+171 FENKNEELTDYLKYKE
-182 SIKVEANDIM
+182 SIKVNANDIM

-220 SEDAIRLKN
+220 SEDAIKLKT

-250 YWLKLRGRLILHH
+250 YWLKVRGRLILHH
-263 PFDPNVYLEQI
+263 PFDPNVYLSQI

-294 IKEQIKANFDLSSLR
+294 TKDQIKANFDLSSLR

-319 KEMVK
+319 KEMVQ
-324 GFEDEFDVNIINIF
+324 GFENEFDVSIINIF

-348 SPSDVPDPELRASFF
+348 SPSDVLDPGLRASFF
-363 PRFGRHEFKWDN
+363 PRFGRDEFEWDN
-375 RISKQIKTKLIDLET
+375 RISQQIKTKLIDPET
-390 GVEIVEPSTPGE
+390 GVEIVDPSVSGE

-409 VFDGYYESPKD
+409 VFDGYYNSPLD
-420 NKEAFSIDGY
+420 NKEAFSSDGY

-438 ISNENN
+438 ISGENN

-465 PEELDELISSHENIA
+465 PEELDELISSHEQIS

-485 AYPDNIM
+485 AYPDDIM
-492 GEKICAVLVPHEN
+492 GEKVCAVIVPHEGQ
-505 KVVTLLDIC
+505 VITLLDIC
-514 SYLEEKKVAKFKWPE
+514 SFLEELKVAKFKWPE
-529 RLLTIKALPRNAMNK
+529 KLLTIKALPRNAMNK
-544 VVRSELAKLIKHDN
+544 VVRSELAKLIKV

>member
-18 WGEVTLNSIFES
+18 WGEVTLNSIFAS
-30 AVKDNPNSL
+30 AVKDNPKSL

-50 VSGDTLR
+50 VSGNMLR
-57 LSFSELEAHVEHIAH
+57 LSFSELESHVEHVAH
-72 CLYENGLRK
+72 CLYVNGLRR
-81 NDKVILQMPNV
+81 NDKIILQMPNV

-106 LIISPVAIE
+106 LIISPVAME
-115 YSHHELKFIGDIIKP
+115 YGHHELKFIGDTIKP
-130 KAYIAFKEFKNLD
+130 KAYIAFREFKNSE
-143 FGNIQGAIFEKSCR
+143 FGAVQGAIFDKSCKK
-157 VLLFGIE
+157 LFFGI
-164 GDFGIKD
+164 GGV
-171 QGFEEYLKYKK
+171 FENKNEKLNDYLKYKE
-182 SIKVEANDIM
+182 SIKVNANDIM

-220 SEDAIRLKN
+220 SEDAIKLKT

-250 YWLKLRGRLILHH
+250 YWLKVRGRLILHH
-263 PFDPNVYLEQI
+263 PFDPNVYLSQI

-294 IKEQIKANFDLSSLR
+294 TKDQIKANFDLSSLR

-319 KEMVK
+319 KEMVQ
-324 GFEDEFDVNIINIF
+324 GFENEFDVSIINIF

-348 SPSDVPDPELRASFF
+348 SPSDVLDPGLRASFF
-363 PRFGRHEFKWDN
+363 PRFGRDEFEWDN
-375 RISKQIKTKLIDLET
+375 RISQQIKTKLIDPET
-390 GVEIVEPSTPGE
+390 GVEIVDPSVPGE

-409 VFDGYYESPKD
+409 VFDGYYNSPLD
-420 NKEAFSIDGY
+420 NKEAFSSDGY

-438 ISNENN
+438 ISGENN

-465 PEELDELISSHENIA
+465 PEELDELISSHEQIS

-485 AYPDNIM
+485 AYPDDIM
-492 GEKICAVLVPHEN
+492 GEKVCAVIVPHEGQ
-505 KVVTLLDIC
+505 VITLLDIC
-514 SYLEEKKVAKFKWPE
+514 SFLEELKVAKFKWPE
-529 RLLTIKALPRNAMNK
+529 KLLTIKALPRNAMNK
-544 VVRSELAKLIKHDN
+544 VVRSELAKLIKV

>member
-18 WGEVTLNSIFES
+18 WGEVTLNSIFAS
-30 AVKDNPNSL
+30 AVKDNPKSL

-50 VSGDTLR
+50 VSGNMLR
-57 LSFSELEAHVEHIAH
+57 LSFSELESHVEHVAH
-72 CLYENGLRK
+72 CLYVNGLRR
-81 NDKVILQMPNV
+81 NDKIILQMPNV

-106 LIISPVAIE
+106 LIISPVAME
-115 YSHHELKFIGDIIKP
+115 YGHHELKFIGDTIKP
-130 KAYIAFKEFKNLD
+130 KAYIAFREFKNSE
-143 FGNIQGAIFEKSCR
+143 FGAVQGAIFDKSCKR
-157 VLLFGIE
+157 LFFGI
-164 GDFGIKD
+164 GGV
-171 QGFEEYLKYKK
+171 FENKNEELTDYLKYKE
-182 SIKVEANDIM
+182 SIKVNANDIM

-220 SEDAIRLKN
+220 SEDAIKLKT

-250 YWLKLRGRLILHH
+250 YWLKVRGRLILHH
-263 PFDPNVYLEQI
+263 PFDPNVYLSQI

-294 IKEQIKANFDLSSLR
+294 TKDQIKANFDLSSLR

-319 KEMVK
+319 KEMVQ
-324 GFEDEFDVNIINIF
+324 GFENEFDVSIINIF

-348 SPSDVPDPELRASFF
+348 SPSDVLDPGLRASFF
-363 PRFGRHEFKWDN
+363 PRFGRDEFEWDN
-375 RISKQIKTKLIDLET
+375 RISQQIKTKLIDPET
-390 GVEIVEPSTPGE
+390 GVEIVDPSVPGE

-409 VFDGYYESPKD
+409 VFDGYYNSPLD
-420 NKEAFSIDGY
+420 NKEAFSSDGY

-438 ISNENN
+438 ISGENN

-465 PEELDELISSHENIA
+465 PEELDELISSHEQIS

-485 AYPDNIM
+485 AYPDDIM
-492 GEKICAVLVPHEN
+492 GEKVCAVIVPHEGQ
-505 KVVTLLDIC
+505 VITLLDIC
-514 SYLEEKKVAKFKWPE
+514 SFLEELKVAKFKWPE
-529 RLLTIKALPRNAMNK
+529 KLLTIKALPRNAMNK
-544 VVRSELAKLIKHDN
+544 VVRSELAKLIKV

>member
-1 MQTTSP
+1 MQTTAP

-18 WGEVTLNSIFES
+18 WGEVTLNSLFSS
-30 AVKDNPNSL
+30 AVKDSPNSL

-44 INRDKM
+44 FNRDNM
-50 VSGDTLR
+50 VSGDLLR
-57 LSFSELEAHVEHIAH
+57 LSFSELEAHVDHIAH
-72 CLYENGLRK
+72 CLYVNGLRQ
-81 NDKVILQMPNV
+81 NDKIILQMPNV

-106 LIISPVAIE
+106 LIISPVAME
-115 YSHHELKFIGDIIKP
+115 YGHHELKFIGDTIKP
-130 KAYIAFKEFKNLD
+130 KAYISFKEFKNTK
-143 FGNIQGAIFEKSCR
+143 FGCVQGAIFDKNCKK
-157 VLLFGIE
+157 LLFGT
-164 GDFGIKD
+164 GGS
-171 QGFEEYLKYKK
+171 FEYKNKESNDYSIYKK
-182 SIKVEANDIM
+182 SINVNANDIM

-220 SEDAIRLKN
+220 SEDAIKLKT

-250 YWLKLRGRLILHH
+250 YWLKIRGRLILHH
-263 PFDPNVYLEQI
+263 PFDPKVYLSQI

-294 IKEQIKANFDLSSLR
+294 TKDQIKANFDLSSLR

-319 KEMVK
+319 KEMVQ
-324 GFEDEFDVNIINIF
+324 GFEDEFDVNIVNIF

-348 SPSDVPDPELRASFF
+348 SSSDVLEPELRASFF
-363 PRFGRHEFKWDN
+363 PRFGRDEFEWDN

-390 GVEIVEPSTPGE
+390 GSEIIKPNIPGE
-402 LLISGAT
+402 LLISGVT
-409 VFDGYYESPKD
+409 VFDGYYNSPKD
-420 NKEAFSIDGY
+420 NNEAFSIDGY

-438 ISNENN
+438 ISGENN

-465 PEELDELISSHENIA
+465 PEELDELISSHEQIS

-485 AYPDNIM
+485 AYPDEIM
-492 GEKICAVLVPHEN
+492 GEKICAVIVPHEGQ
-505 KVVTLLDIC
+505 VITLLDIC
-514 SYLEEKKVAKFKWPE
+514 SFLEELKVAKFKWPE
-529 RLLTIKALPRNAMNK
+529 KLLTIKALPRNAMNK
-544 VVRSELAKLIKHDN
+544 VVRSELAKLIKV

>member
-18 WGEVTLNSIFES
+18 WGEVTLNSIFAS
-30 AVKDNPNSL
+30 AVKDNPKSL

-50 VSGDTLR
+50 VSGNMLR
-57 LSFSELEAHVEHIAH
+57 LSFSELESHVEHVAH
-72 CLYENGLRK
+72 CLYVNGLRR
-81 NDKVILQMPNV
+81 NDKIILQMPNV

-106 LIISPVAIE
+106 LIISPVAME
-115 YSHHELKFIGDIIKP
+115 YGHHELKFIGDTIKP
-130 KAYIAFKEFKNLD
+130 KAYIAFREFKNSE
-143 FGNIQGAIFEKSCR
+143 FGAVQGAIFDKSCKK
-157 VLLFGIE
+157 LFFGI
-164 GDFGIKD
+164 GGV
-171 QGFEEYLKYKK
+171 FENKNEELNDYLKYKE
-182 SIKVEANDIM
+182 SIKVNANDIM

-220 SEDAIRLKN
+220 SEDAIKLKT

-250 YWLKLRGRLILHH
+250 YWLKVRGRLILHH
-263 PFDPNVYLEQI
+263 PFDPNVYLSQI

-294 IKEQIKANFDLSSLR
+294 TKDQIKANFDLSSLR

-319 KEMVK
+319 KEMVQ
-324 GFEDEFDVNIINIF
+324 GFENEFDVSIINIF

-348 SPSDVPDPELRASFF
+348 SPSDVLDPGLRASFF
-363 PRFGRHEFKWDN
+363 PRFGRDEFEWDN
-375 RISKQIKTKLIDLET
+375 RISQQIKTKLIDLET
-390 GVEIVEPSTPGE
+390 GVEIVDPSVPGE

-409 VFDGYYESPKD
+409 VFDGYYNSPLD
-420 NKEAFSIDGY
+420 NKEAFSSDGY

-438 ISNENN
+438 ISGENN

-465 PEELDELISSHENIA
+465 PEELDELISSHVHIV

-485 AYPDNIM
+485 AYPDRVM
-492 GEKICAVLVPHEN
+492 GEKICAVLVPH
-505 KVVTLLDIC
+505 KGRVITLSDIC
-514 SYLEEKKVAKFKWPE
+514 SHLDKKKVAKFKWPE
-529 RLLTIKALPRNAMNK
+529 KLLITKVLPRNAMNK
-544 VVRSELAKLIKHDN
+544 VVRSELAKLI

>member
-18 WGEVTLNSIFES
+18 WGEVTLNSIFAS
-30 AVKDNPNSL
+30 AVKDNPKSL

-50 VSGDTLR
+50 VSGNMLR
-57 LSFSELEAHVEHIAH
+57 LSFSELESHVEHVAH
-72 CLYENGLRK
+72 CLYVNGLRR
-81 NDKVILQMPNV
+81 NDKIILQMPNV

-106 LIISPVAIE
+106 LIISPVAME
-115 YSHHELKFIGDIIKP
+115 YGHHELKFIGDTIKP
-130 KAYIAFKEFKNLD
+130 KAYIAFREFKNSE
-143 FGNIQGAIFEKSCR
+143 FGAVQGAIFDKSCKK
-157 VLLFGIE
+157 LFFGI
-164 GDFGIKD
+164 GGV
-171 QGFEEYLKYKK
+171 FENKNEELNDYLKYKE
-182 SIKVEANDIM
+182 SIKVNANDIM

-220 SEDAIRLKN
+220 SEDAIKLKT

-250 YWLKLRGRLILHH
+250 YWLKVRGRLILHH
-263 PFDPNVYLEQI
+263 PFDPNVYLSQI

-294 IKEQIKANFDLSSLR
+294 TKDQIKANFDLSSLR

-319 KEMVK
+319 KEMVQ
-324 GFEDEFDVNIINIF
+324 GFENEFDVSIINIF

-348 SPSDVPDPELRASFF
+348 SPSDVLNPELRASFF
-363 PRFGRHEFKWDN
+363 PRFGRDEFEWDN
-375 RISKQIKTKLIDLET
+375 RISQQIKTKLIDLET
-390 GVEIVEPSTPGE
+390 GVEIVDPSVPGE

-409 VFDGYYESPKD
+409 VFDGYYNSPLD
-420 NKEAFSIDGY
+420 NKEAFSSDGY

-438 ISNENN
+438 ISGENN

-465 PEELDELISSHENIA
+465 PEELDELISSHVHIV

-485 AYPDNIM
+485 AYPDRVM
-492 GEKICAVLVPHEN
+492 GEKICAVLVPH
-505 KVVTLLDIC
+505 KGRVITLSDIC
-514 SYLEEKKVAKFKWPE
+514 SHLDKKKVAKFKWPE
-529 RLLTIKALPRNAMNK
+529 KLLITKVLPRN
-544 VVRSELAKLIKHDN
+544 